1 MNSTTYD
8 IVTVGGGLGGAAL
21 AKAMAEH
28 GARVLVL
35 EAESQFRDR
44 VRGESMMS
52 WGVAEAIE
60 LGIYDAMMASGGH
73 ELPWFD
79 LYGGPGRAEHRDLT
93 TTTKPRVTSISFYHP
108 AMQEAL
114 TQAAADSGAEVQR
127 EARVRGLTTNG
138 MPTVIAEVNRR
149 QMEIPA
155 RLVVGADGRGSRV
168 RAWAGINTHRDPDRN
183 FIAGVLLDDVPAPED
198 ACHLWPN
205 PNLGMASV
213 VFPQGNG
220 RVRAYLVYSAKTQHQ
235 LSGELDIPQ
244 FTEESLKAGAPTDY
258 FANTKAAG
266 PLATFEGA
274 ATWAEYP
281 YKSGVVLI
289 GDAAAASD
297 PSWGQGLSLTLRDVR
312 VLRDQLLNHE
322 SWEEAGGA
330 YAEEHRQYYGVLHE
344 YELWRTQLLLET
356 GPAAEARRGRAL
368 PLWQEDPT
376 RQLDILFSGP
386 YHPLD
391 EAARRR
397 FFGEE

>member
-1 MNSTTYD
+1 M
-8 IVTVGGGLGGAAL
+8 LP
-21 AKAMAEH
+21 
-28 GARVLVL
+28 
-35 EAESQFRDR
+35 
-44 VRGESMMS
+44 
-52 WGVAEAIE
+52 WGVAKAIE
-60 LGIYDAMMASGGH
+60 LGIYDAIMASGGH

-79 LYGGPGRAEHRDLT
+79 QYQGPSRTDHRDFT

-114 TQAAADSGAEVQR
+114 IQAAADSGAEVRR
-127 EARVRGLTTNG
+127 EAKVRGLTTNG
-138 MPTVIAEVNRR
+138 MPTVIAEVDGR
-149 QMEIPA
+149 QVEIPA

-168 RAWAGINTHRDPDRN
+168 RAWAGITTHRDPDRN
-183 FIAGVLLDDVPAPED
+183 LIAGVLLDDMPAPED

-205 PNLGMASV
+205 PNLGIASV

-220 RVRAYLVYSAKTQHQ
+220 RVRAYLIYPTKTQHR

-244 FTEESLKAGAPTDY
+244 FVEESLKAGVPADY
-258 FANTKAAG
+258 FENIKAAG
-266 PLATFEGA
+266 PLANFDGT

-312 VLRDQLLNHE
+312 VLRDQLLKHE
-322 SWEEAGGA
+322 NWEEAGCA

-344 YELWRTQLLLET
+344 YELWQTQLLLET
-356 GPAAEARRGRAL
+356 GPEAEARREKAF
-368 PLWQEDPT
+368 PLWQQDRT

-386 YHPLD
+386 DHPL
-391 EAARRR
+391 EEVMRRR

>member
-1 MNSTTYD
+1 
-8 IVTVGGGLGGAAL
+8 
-21 AKAMAEH
+21 MAEQ
-28 GARVLVL
+28 GARVFVL
-35 EAESQFRDR
+35 EAESRFRDR
-44 VRGESMMS
+44 VRGESMMP

-60 LGIYDAMMASGGH
+60 LGIYDAIMVAGGH

-79 LYGGPGRAEHRDLT
+79 VYGMPGRPEHRDLT

-114 TQAAADSGAEVQR
+114 IQAAADSGAEVRR

-138 MPTVIAEVNRR
+138 VPTVIAEVDGR
-149 QMEIPA
+149 QMEISA

-168 RAWAGINTHRDPDRN
+168 RAWAGIDIRRDPGRN
-183 FIAGVLLDDVPAPED
+183 LIAGVFLDDMPAPED
-198 ACHLWPN
+198 ASHLWPN
-205 PNLGMASV
+205 PNLGIASV
-213 VFPQGNG
+213 VFPQGHG
-220 RVRAYLVYSAKTQHQ
+220 RVRAYLVYPAKTQHR

-244 FTEESLKAGAPTDY
+244 FVEESLKAGAPADY
-258 FANTKAAG
+258 FANAKAAG

-274 ATWAEYP
+274 ATWAKHP
-281 YKSGVVLI
+281 YQSGVALI

-312 VLRDQLLNHE
+312 VLRDQLLKHE
-322 SWEEAGGA
+322 NWEEAGRA

-356 GPAAEARRGRAL
+356 GPAAEARRDKAL
-368 PLWQEDPT
+368 PLWQQDPT
-376 RQLDILFSGP
+376 RQLDILFSAP
-386 YHPLD
+386 DHPLD
-391 EAARRR
+391 EVARRR